1 MPPHVYSKKESYD
14 KNWWTTK
21 FGWGYCIFTHTQYP
35 YVQMKDCS
43 LTWAQLFFHDSSSFF
58 WSEHSEINI
67 NIGWLISFGH
77 KLESFESLKQ
87 DFSKGFRWTSSF
99 LTLDLRCYQAT
110 RHLFHQLFN
119 ISLPLWFLSHRAMA
133 SSRDLG
139 AYWTFC
145 LSWVPTPL
153 SASVFRRLCFATA
166 VCHFFHV
173 KANFRNW
180 ERWFDI
186 GFAACHTVDGGEIR
200 ITSW

>member
-1 MPPHVYSKKESYD
+1 
-14 KNWWTTK
+14 
-21 FGWGYCIFTHTQYP
+21 
-35 YVQMKDCS
+35 MKDCS
-43 LTWAQLFFHDSSSFF
+43 LTWTQLFFHDSSSFF

-67 NIGWLISFGH
+67 NIGWFISFGH

-87 DFSKGFRWTSSF
+87 DFSKEFRWTSSF
-99 LTLDLRCYQAT
+99 LTLDLRCHQAT

-166 VCHFFHV
+166 VCHFFSR
-173 KANFRNW
+173 KGQLPNGKMNW